1 MAWDA
6 QKEYGIYE
14 RRLAR
19 SEFALMIHGD
29 SPSSGRLY
37 DTMAYG
43 AIPIVISDSLWHV
56 GLPFPGKVCVHAG
69 FPHLHL

>member
-1 MAWDA
+1 MTWEA
-6 QKEYGIYE
+6 QHEYKIYE
-14 RRLAR
+14 RRLAC

-37 DTMAYG
+37 DTLAYG
-43 AIPIVISDSLWHV
+43 TIPIIISDRLWHS

-69 FPHLHL
+69 FLLLHL